1 MISTDLLLSQQIE
14 RVHATLIEEVMG
26 SNVDNIVLVSAQSVD
41 WADSSLG
48 CPQPGMVYAQVITQG
63 YKIVLRVGDI
73 EYQFHTDA
81 NLDGQIL
88 LCTKQSSAF

>member
-1 MISTDLLLSQQIE
+1 MTPTDTILTQQIE
-14 RVHATLIEEVMG
+14 RVQAKLIEEIMG
-26 SNVDNIVLVSAQSVD
+26 SNVDDIAFVSAQSVE

-48 CPQPGMVYAQVITQG
+48 CPRPGMLYTQVITQG

-88 LCTKQSSAF
+88 LCTKQSSPF